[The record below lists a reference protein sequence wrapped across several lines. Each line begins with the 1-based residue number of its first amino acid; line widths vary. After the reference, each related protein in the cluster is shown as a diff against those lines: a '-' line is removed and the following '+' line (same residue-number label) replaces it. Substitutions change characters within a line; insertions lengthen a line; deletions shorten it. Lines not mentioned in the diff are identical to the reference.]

1 MVLGR
6 ERERVNIAAAD
17 LNNLQLTFE
26 QEVLEDTKLW
36 LEVEVKENRLNKNKS
51 FSFYEL
57 TEHW

>member
-17 LNNLQLTFE
+17 LNDKQLPFE

-36 LEVEVKENRLNKNKS
+36 LEADVRENRAK
-51 FSFYEL
+51 
-57 TEHW
+57 

>member
-17 LNNLQLTFE
+17 LNDKQLTSE

-36 LEVEVKENRLNKNKS
+36 LEADVRENRAK
-51 FSFYEL
+51 
-57 TEHW
+57 